1 MPNRQPI
8 LLNPRDSVFLLHD
21 IPHFLSPSNTV
32 EPETALS
39 AMRPLQQN
47 LDGST
52 GLVCGF
58 FNFHGAVSKL
68 MLDSFPSF
76 LVVRAEDMRLR
87 AASALFDL
95 LLDEPALDADK
106 PSPLTGRLTE
116 LLFFYVI
123 RLVAKDQDIG
133 SGLLAV
139 AQRPEFSKLVE
150 NVMTDPGR
158 DWTVDNMARTSH
170 MSRASFY
177 RNFTDICGQPPAR
190 FLVSLRMKIAAQ
202 RLDAG
207 ESIGQTA
214 EHVGYK
220 SYAAFSR
227 AFKKEIGEQP
237 GAYRRSGKI
246 GQSIHGA

>member
-1 MPNRQPI
+1 MPVSISVLITGSAMSEKIDRVVEWLLEGLEFETTVFHVGQYCGSWQASTSGRGLGSFHLILKGQCYLHMPNRQPI

-21 IPHFLSPSNTV
+21 IPHFLSPSSTIQAD
-32 EPETALS
+32 TSLS
-39 AMRPLQQN
+39 EMRPLQQN

-68 MLDSFPSF
+68 MLDSFPPF
-76 LVVRAEDMRLR
+76 LIVRAEDMRLR

-95 LLDEPALDADK
+95 LLDEPALDSNQ

-139 AQRPEFSKLVE
+139 VQRQEFSQLVE

-158 DWTVDNMARTSH
+158 DWTVDRTGG
-170 MSRASFY
+170 F
-177 RNFTDICGQPPAR
+177 P
-190 FLVSLRMKIAAQ
+190 V
-202 RLDAG
+202 
-207 ESIGQTA
+207 
-214 EHVGYK
+214 
-220 SYAAFSR
+220 
-227 AFKKEIGEQP
+227 
-237 GAYRRSGKI
+237 
-246 GQSIHGA
+246 